1 MMFFVSLLV
10 GILSVNAENQGVY
23 IETSWN
29 NGFKGYIRLAP
40 SVDLN
45 GWKIYVIFNNPVGT
59 LQVWNAK
66 MIHNSTDKTE
76 FVMTNIDT
84 NGILKAG
91 QSLKIDFLVGGVPD
105 TNHYGTLTVENTGTA
120 TVQPTTLKT
129 VPTKSHTTQQMTTG
143 THSTNGGPTVTTVGF
158 DRSNMR
164 HDYGKAMRLS
174 ILFYDAQRSG
184 KLPPNNRILWRND
197 SAMQDNGDGHD
208 LTGGWYD
215 AADHVKFNLPM
226 AEAAHVLGWGL
237 EVFKDAYEHEG
248 ELDHMYDCL
257 KTPLDYFLK
266 CWIPDQ
272 KILWVQVGDV
282 GADHSFWGRAED
294 MQMAR
299 PAYKIRP
306 GAPGSDVAG
315 NTVAALAV
323 GSIVFRQKDGKYSTR
338 LLEAAKTLYD
348 FAKANPGLYSDSVPQ
363 AKAFYGSSG
372 WKDEMCEAA
381 AEMYKATK
389 ENKYLEDAKT
399 YYEPATAWG
408 YSWNFKQPGCQ
419 LLLWEITKDDK
430 YKAKIEAFIDSYLPG
445 GSVPITPCGLT
456 WRDQWGPNRYAANA
470 AFIAVIAAADG
481 IGGDKFKNFAM
492 SQINYMLGDNNY
504 NMSYEI
510 GFGKKYPLRP
520 HHRGASCKQDRCVSH
535 SEDNPNTLVGGLVG
549 GPGRNDDYQDRR
561 EEFIKNEVA
570 CDYNAGF
577 QTACAGL
584 YHFAINNQLPPSPP
598 AKC

>member
-1 MMFFVSLLV
+1 
-10 GILSVNAENQGVY
+10 
-23 IETSWN
+23 
-29 NGFKGYIRLAP
+29 
-40 SVDLN
+40 
-45 GWKIYVIFNNPVGT
+45 
-59 LQVWNAK
+59 
-66 MIHNSTDKTE
+66 
-76 FVMTNIDT
+76 MTNTDT
-84 NGILKAG
+84 NKDVDAGSNLKFA
-91 QSLKIDFLVGGVPD
+91 FLAR
-105 TNHYGTLTVENTGTA
+105 GTAETNTGTVTLE
-120 TVQPTTLKT
+120 TVNTGTMTKPTPQTSPPMPKT
-129 VPTKSHTTQQMTTG
+129 EQTKSQTTYQTTTG
-143 THSTNGGPTVTTVGF
+143 KYSTIKENGGSTVTVETTVGF
-158 DRSNMR
+158 GRSKMK
-164 HDYGKAMRLS
+164 HEYGKAMGLS

-184 KLPPNNRILWRND
+184 KLPANNPIPWRND
-197 SAMQDNGDGHD
+197 SAMQDNGEGHD

-226 AEAAHVLGWGL
+226 AESAHVLGWGL
-237 EVFKDAYEHEG
+237 EVFKDAYEHDG

-257 KTPLDYFLK
+257 RTPLDYFLK
-266 CWIPDQ
+266 CWVPDQ

-299 PAYKIRP
+299 PAYKIRQ
-306 GAPGSDVAG
+306 GAPG
-315 NTVAALAV
+315 N
-323 GSIVFRQKDGKYSTR
+323 GKYSTR

-363 AKAFYGSSG
+363 VKAFYGSSG

-381 AEMYKATK
+381 AEMYKATN

-419 LLLWEITKDDK
+419 LLLWKITKDDK

-510 GFGKKYPLRP
+510 GFGNKYPLRP
-520 HHRGASCKQDRCVSH
+520 HHRGASNKTDVKQS
-535 SEDNPNTLVGGLVG
+535 NFGGLVG
-549 GPGRNDDYQDRR
+549 GPGRNDDYQADV
-561 EEFIKNEVA
+561 KNLSKFTMLVSKPHEVMI
-570 CDYNAGF
+570 YTSLFSMNLVHGF
-577 QTACAGL
+577 QTR
-584 YHFAINNQLPPSPP
+584 QMMP
-598 AKC
+598 